1 MVRKARKTV
10 KSPVQLYKHFAVV
23 TIAITAVVGVFAD
36 GEAQKVVAEHQAEK
50 AERERLAKA
59 ETVVHGNRRMIKP
72 GEDTGGG
79 GSFGPDTSADFSFG
93 GDDTS
98 NTNSLVIRDAE
109 GASDTPVWLKL
120 GLTKAEWNSLSES
133 EREDLAAG
141 VNPQAPSVAAVEAA
155 ASRKLTAAS
164 RSRSGKLGASFAGGS
179 DAPGSEF

>member
-1 MVRKARKTV
+1 M
-10 KSPVQLYKHFAVV
+10 QLYKHFAVV

-36 GEAQKVVAEHQAEK
+36 GEAQNAIASHQAEK

-59 ETVVHGNRRMIKP
+59 EKASRGNRRLIKS

-79 GSFGPDTSADFSFG
+79 GSFGPQTSPGFSFAG
-93 GDDTS
+93 SDTS
-98 NTNSLVIRDAE
+98 NTDSFVIRDAQ

-141 VNPQAPSVAAVEAA
+141 VDPKAPSVAAVEAA

-164 RSRSGKLGASFAGGS
+164 RSRSGGLDASFAGGS